1 MILSSADSV
10 KVGSTQVSS
19 VRVGSVQIWPA
30 EDALFNFTSR
40 AGVRITLKLGV
51 TETVTVDWGDG
62 SSDDYTL
69 GTSSTSHEY

>member
-10 KVGSTQVSS
+10 KVGNTEVSS
-19 VRVGSVQIWPA
+19 VRVGSVEIWSA

-40 AGVRITLKLGV
+40 AGVKITLKLGV

-62 SSDDYTL
+62 SSDDYIL
-69 GTSSTSHEY
+69 GTSSTNHEY